1 MLRGACRF
9 AAPPWHV
16 RILREGRLMFYREA
30 GDFKTSYAED
40 NQTFPI
46 AFDRYRY
53 YFVLIVGLA
62 IVPFVINDYWANAIL
77 LPFLIYAIA
86 AIGLNI
92 LTGYCGQ
99 VSLGTGGF
107 MAVGAYTSYKLM
119 TAFPWMDMVTIT
131 LLSGVMTAIVGVM
144 FGLPSPCASRAS
156 TWPWRR
162 WRRSS
167 SSCGCSTRCRGST
180 TTPPRARSTRRS
192 GSCSGRP

>member
-1 MLRGACRF
+1 
-9 AAPPWHV
+9 
-16 RILREGRLMFYREA
+16 MFYREA

-119 TAFPWMDMVTIT
+119 T
-131 LLSGVMTAIVGVM
+131 GVSVDGHGDDHAPVGRHDGDRGRDVR
-144 FGLPSPCASRAS
+144 PASPCASRAS